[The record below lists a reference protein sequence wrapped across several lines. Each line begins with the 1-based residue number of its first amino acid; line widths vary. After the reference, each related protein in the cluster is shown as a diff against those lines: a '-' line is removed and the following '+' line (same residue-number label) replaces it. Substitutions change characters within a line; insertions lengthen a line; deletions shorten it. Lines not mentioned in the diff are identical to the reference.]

1 MRVILSALTLG
12 FIGAMSVTAPE
23 QARAQEAYIY
33 GPGVSIEIGPRPY
46 GYRHH
51 YHRHHYWRYRYHDEP
66 YAAYYYA
73 PSYGYYGYYGYY
85 GSRQRCEPGYTWR
98 NGACRP

>member
-1 MRVILSALTLG
+1 MRVIASALLALG
-12 FIGAMSVTAPE
+12 FIGAMSATAPQ
-23 QARAQEAYIY
+23 QAEAQEAYIY

-46 GYRHH
+46 GHRH
-51 YHRHHYWRYRYHDEP
+51 YHRHHWRYRYYDEP

-73 PSYGYYGYYGYY
+73 PSYRYYGYSAYY
-85 GSRQRCEPGYTWR
+85 GPRQRCEPGYTWR

>member
-1 MRVILSALTLG
+1 MRVITSALLALG
-12 FIGAMSVTAPE
+12 VVGAMSAAAPQ
-23 QARAQEAYIY
+23 QAEAQEAYFY

-46 GYRHH
+46 GHRH
-51 YHRHHYWRYRYHDEP
+51 YHHRHYWRYRYYDEP

-73 PSYGYYGYYGYY
+73 PSYRYYGYY
-85 GSRQRCEPGYTWR
+85 GSRERCEPGYTWR